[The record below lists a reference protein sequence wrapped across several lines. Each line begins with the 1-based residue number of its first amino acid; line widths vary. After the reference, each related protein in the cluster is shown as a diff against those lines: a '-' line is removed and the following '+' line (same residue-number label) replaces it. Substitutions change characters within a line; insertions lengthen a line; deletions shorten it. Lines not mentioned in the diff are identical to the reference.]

1 MDSRTFEALELGSL
15 IELLARHVQTPL
27 GRKRVL
33 ELKPS
38 TDKEQILEALEIT
51 TEAAEYLKAGGGFGL
66 GGIEDPESAL
76 AQLAIE
82 GTTLDPM
89 QVLLLERLI
98 SVSLGLR
105 GIFRPAETRAQSPRL
120 SRLADRIP
128 DLGRLLSGIR
138 GKILPG
144 GEISDDASP
153 ELRKIRREIQ
163 DSRSRIHRH
172 LESIIRSENRA
183 IQEEIVTFR
192 NGRFV
197 IPIRTDSRNLVP
209 GVVHGLSGSG
219 QTTFVEP
226 LSVIDQNNEIVRL
239 REQEEVEIARILL
252 SICDALRANLP
263 AIRAGARAIA
273 DFDLAQAKGRFS
285 LEFRCVPPQLS
296 EDGGLLLADTRH
308 ILLEHAL
315 RDSGTRVVPISL
327 ELDSQSRVLVIS
339 GPNAGGK
346 TVVLKTVG
354 LAALAAQMGLHVPA
368 REARLP
374 VYDQVLADI
383 GDQQSIAANLST
395 FTAHMR
401 NVSEMAGVVRP
412 PALLLIDEVGTG
424 TDPDEGSALA
434 VAIVDHFRRTGATTI
449 VTTHY
454 NGLKIWASQAE
465 GVRNASVE
473 FDERTLRPTYRLLM
487 GVAGAS
493 AGLEIARRMDV
504 PESILESA
512 RGLIDKDQLQA
523 GEYLKRLK
531 AAADE
536 HETLISALQEER
548 EAAAAKFSA
557 LDRDF
562 SSREETRRAQF
573 EEALARALEEFKAES
588 DRLLKN
594 IKDRAEAE
602 RVRRAAAT
610 RSAELR
616 RVAERIRKEAQGAG
630 VLRPGVSERDRAP
643 VTAAGSSA
651 EIREGDRVRVLSV
664 DREGTVESIQ
674 GDDLTVAMGPLR
686 FHADRGDVQWL
697 APSSTATPSVK
708 VQVAASGM
716 DVDAVV
722 ATEVN
727 LIGMNADEARGR
739 VDKVLDEAF
748 LAGAE
753 TIRIIHGHGKG
764 ILRKAIADLL
774 KGHPQVEKFSL
785 APPEQGGGG
794 ATIVELKK

>member
-1 MDSRTFEALELGSL
+1 
-15 IELLARHVQTPL
+15 
-27 GRKRVL
+27 
-33 ELKPS
+33 
-38 TDKEQILEALEIT
+38 
-51 TEAAEYLKAGGGFGL
+51 
-66 GGIEDPESAL
+66 
-76 AQLAIE
+76 
-82 GTTLDPM
+82 
-89 QVLLLERLI
+89 
-98 SVSLGLR
+98 
-105 GIFRPAETRAQSPRL
+105 
-120 SRLADRIP
+120 
-128 DLGRLLSGIR
+128 
-138 GKILPG
+138 
-144 GEISDDASP
+144 
-153 ELRKIRREIQ
+153 
-163 DSRSRIHRH
+163 
-172 LESIIRSENRA
+172 
-183 IQEEIVTFR
+183 
-192 NGRFV
+192 
-197 IPIRTDSRNLVP
+197 
-209 GVVHGLSGSG
+209 
-219 QTTFVEP
+219 
-226 LSVIDQNNEIVRL
+226 
-239 REQEEVEIARILL
+239 
-252 SICDALRANLP
+252 
-263 AIRAGARAIA
+263 
-273 DFDLAQAKGRFS
+273 
-285 LEFRCVPPQLS
+285 
-296 EDGGLLLADTRH
+296 
-308 ILLEHAL
+308 
-315 RDSGTRVVPISL
+315 
-327 ELDSQSRVLVIS
+327 
-339 GPNAGGK
+339 
-346 TVVLKTVG
+346 
-354 LAALAAQMGLHVPA
+354 
-368 REARLP
+368 
-374 VYDQVLADI
+374 
-383 GDQQSIAANLST
+383 
-395 FTAHMR
+395 
-401 NVSEMAGVVRP
+401 
-412 PALLLIDEVGTG
+412 
-424 TDPDEGSALA
+424 
-434 VAIVDHFRRTGATTI
+434 
-449 VTTHY
+449 
-454 NGLKIWASQAE
+454 
-465 GVRNASVE
+465 
-473 FDERTLRPTYRLLM
+473 
-487 GVAGAS
+487 
-493 AGLEIARRMDV
+493 MDV

-697 APSSTATPSVK
+697 APSSAATPSVK

-716 DVDAVV
+716 DVDAV
-722 ATEVN
+722 
-727 LIGMNADEARGR
+727 RGR

-764 ILRKAIADLL
+764 ILRKAVADLL

>member
-1 MDSRTFEALELGSL
+1 
-15 IELLARHVQTPL
+15 
-27 GRKRVL
+27 
-33 ELKPS
+33 
-38 TDKEQILEALEIT
+38 
-51 TEAAEYLKAGGGFGL
+51 
-66 GGIEDPESAL
+66 
-76 AQLAIE
+76 
-82 GTTLDPM
+82 
-89 QVLLLERLI
+89 
-98 SVSLGLR
+98 
-105 GIFRPAETRAQSPRL
+105 
-120 SRLADRIP
+120 
-128 DLGRLLSGIR
+128 
-138 GKILPG
+138 
-144 GEISDDASP
+144 
-153 ELRKIRREIQ
+153 
-163 DSRSRIHRH
+163 
-172 LESIIRSENRA
+172 
-183 IQEEIVTFR
+183 
-192 NGRFV
+192 
-197 IPIRTDSRNLVP
+197 
-209 GVVHGLSGSG
+209 
-219 QTTFVEP
+219 
-226 LSVIDQNNEIVRL
+226 
-239 REQEEVEIARILL
+239 
-252 SICDALRANLP
+252 
-263 AIRAGARAIA
+263 
-273 DFDLAQAKGRFS
+273 
-285 LEFRCVPPQLS
+285 
-296 EDGGLLLADTRH
+296 
-308 ILLEHAL
+308 
-315 RDSGTRVVPISL
+315 
-327 ELDSQSRVLVIS
+327 
-339 GPNAGGK
+339 
-346 TVVLKTVG
+346 
-354 LAALAAQMGLHVPA
+354 MGLHVPA

-374 VYDQVLADI
+374 VYEQVLADI

-434 VAIVDHFRRTGATTI
+434 VAIVDYFRRTGATTI

-454 NGLKIWASQAE
+454 NGLKIWASQAV

-512 RGLIDKDQLQA
+512 RGLVDKDQLQA

-562 SSREETRRAQF
+562 SSREEARRAQF

-630 VLRPGVSERDRAP
+630 VLHPRVSERDRAP
-643 VTAAGSSA
+643 VTAAGSAA

-697 APSSTATPSVK
+697 APSSAATPSVK

-722 ATEVN
+722 ATEIN
-727 LIGMNADEARGR
+727 LIGMTADEARDR